1 MELTDIIFGLCII
14 LISCKE
20 LFNGYVYR
28 QTEKWVDLSLKVNL
42 WDRHS
47 PSNFEK
53 IRKKLRNFEKLK
65 KVMYCLNC
73 CTVIPLNNFKLF
85 SVVKLPSHWLSLRH
99 SHLLPKIQN
108 HSSRRESCYSDSKY
122 WTEGLVHSRYGLFQW
137 VITTSVHIT
146 FISLF
151 FFYNTSLLCSL
162 GLPRTNNLAKDVLKL
177 LISLLQ
183 LRMAVI
189 KAWTV
194 HLALQINVSSF
205 SFLPSQ
211 ADLFHCAHISHSHML
226 TIIGFLRQGHKGN
239 MHMHTV
245 AILTNSTQRE
255 RVGEIG
261 QITYSLSWL

>member
-1 MELTDIIFGLCII
+1 MG
-14 LISCKE
+14 
-20 LFNGYVYR
+20 
-28 QTEKWVDLSLKVNL
+28 
-42 WDRHS
+42 
-47 PSNFEK
+47 
-53 IRKKLRNFEKLK
+53 
-65 KVMYCLNC
+65 
-73 CTVIPLNNFKLF
+73 F
-85 SVVKLPSHWLSLRH
+85 SSE
-99 SHLLPKIQN
+99 LLPPQFTLL
-108 HSSRRESCYSDSKY
+108 SS
-122 WTEGLVHSRYGLFQW
+122 V
-137 VITTSVHIT
+137 
-146 FISLF
+146 F

-226 TIIGFLRQGHKGN
+226 TIIGFLRQGHEGN

-255 RVGEIG
+255 RVGEIRTNHL
-261 QITYSLSWL
+261 QLVLALEIETLSAIDP